1 MVFDDKYMRN
11 EVRPSLRLTQK
22 QEMSI
27 AIAIVCIVIC
37 KNARAK

>member
-1 MVFDDKYMRN
+1 MRN

-27 AIAIVCIVIC
+27 AIVCIVIC